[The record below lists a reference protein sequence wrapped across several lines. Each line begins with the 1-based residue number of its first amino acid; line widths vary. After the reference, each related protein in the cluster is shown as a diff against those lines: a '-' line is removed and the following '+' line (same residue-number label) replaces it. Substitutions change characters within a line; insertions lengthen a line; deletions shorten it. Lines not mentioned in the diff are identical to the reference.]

1 MKVKKAITIL
11 ALVAVVL
18 FVYYSM
24 DAAPL
29 ISDEKYTYIA
39 GMEWYKNYEEG
50 QKAAAEQ
57 GKPMLVYFW
66 ALWCKY
72 CITLH
77 EEVYPDQQVS
87 KILKEDFV
95 LIAIDLDENK
105 MDDRRFGVQYPP
117 YLIFLNSKGEI
128 ITRIPGF
135 AFKEQL
141 LLMLEQIKE
150 GKI

>member
-1 MKVKKAITIL
+1 MKPKKAITIL

-39 GMEWYKNYEEG
+39 GMRWYKNYEEG
-50 QKAAAEQ
+50 QKAAAGH
-57 GKPMLVYFW
+57 GKPVLIYFW
-66 ALWCKY
+66 TLQCKY

-77 EEVYPDQQVS
+77 EKVYPGQQVS

-95 LIAIDLDENK
+95 LVAIDLDENK
-105 MDDRRFGVQYPP
+105 MDARRFGVQYPP